1 MERVGRRVRGI
12 VFDWDGTLADID
24 ERELYCIN
32 TALATAD
39 LGPVSKE
46 FYVQNYY
53 RRAYEVGT
61 GPRMVLE
68 AAVGSKNDS
77 FESIYESYR
86 KLFGETAGKARLQR
100 GTLELLAR
108 LREASWK
115 IAIATMRFT
124 RATIALEL
132 SNLGVD
138 TYIELFLTRQ
148 DMGFDRRLGSLKE
161 TVDQRVRLITA
172 TLYKLSLE
180 AGKTPLVGDS
190 WWDIRAGKQ
199 LGMKTI
205 LVLTGFSSHNDFSS
219 EKPDITVRSLT
230 ELGPK
235 LLSG

>member
-1 MERVGRRVRGI
+1 MKGI

-32 TALATAD
+32 TALATAN
-39 LGPVSKE
+39 LGPVSRE

-68 AAVGSKNDS
+68 AAVAGKTLD
-77 FESIYESYR
+77 FERIYESYR
-86 KLFGETAGKARLQR
+86 KLFTVTASRAKLQH
-100 GTLELLAR
+100 GALELLDSLKKAN
-108 LREASWK
+108 WQ

-124 RATIALEL
+124 RSTIESEL
-132 SNLGVD
+132 LNLGVD
-138 TYIELFLTRQ
+138 KFIQLFLTRE
-148 DMGFDRRLGSLKE
+148 DMGFNRRLGSLKE
-161 TVDQRVRLITA
+161 TVDQRVKLVTR
-172 TLYKLSLE
+172 TLEKLGLE
-180 AGKTPLVGDS
+180 AQDTPLVGDS

-205 LVLTGFSSHNDFSS
+205 LVMTGFSSHNDFSS
-219 EKPDITVRSLT
+219 ENLDLTVRSLS

-235 LLSG
+235 LLSK

>member
-1 MERVGRRVRGI
+1 MKGI

-32 TALATAD
+32 TALATTD
-39 LGPVSKE
+39 LGPVSRE

-68 AAVGSKNDS
+68 AAVGGKTLD
-77 FESIYESYR
+77 FERIYESYR
-86 KLFGETAGKARLQR
+86 KLFTDTGSRAKLQH
-100 GTLELLAR
+100 GALELLDSLKKAN
-108 LREASWK
+108 WQ

-124 RATIALEL
+124 RSIIATEL
-132 SNLGVD
+132 LNLGVD
-138 TYIELFLTRQ
+138 QFIQLFLTRE
-148 DMGFDRRLGSLKE
+148 DMGFNRRLGSLKE
-161 TVDQRVRLITA
+161 TVDQRVKLVTR
-172 TLYKLSLE
+172 TLKTLGLE
-180 AGKTPLVGDS
+180 ARDTPLVGDS

-205 LVLTGFSSHNDFSS
+205 LVMTGFSSHNDFST
-219 EKPDITVRSLT
+219 ENPDLMVRSLS

-235 LLSG
+235 LLSKRE

>member
-1 MERVGRRVRGI
+1 MKGI

-39 LGPVSKE
+39 LGPVSRE

-68 AAVGSKNDS
+68 AAVGGKNLD
-77 FESIYESYR
+77 FERVYESYR
-86 KLFGETAGKARLQR
+86 KLFGDTASRAKLQH
-100 GTLELLAR
+100 GALELLDS
-108 LREASWK
+108 LKKASWQ

-124 RATIALEL
+124 RSTIATEL
-132 SNLGVD
+132 LNLGVD
-138 TYIELFLTRQ
+138 QFIQLFLTRE
-148 DMGFDRRLGSLKE
+148 DMGFNRRLGSLKE
-161 TVDQRVRLITA
+161 TVEQRVKLVTK
-172 TLYKLSLE
+172 TLGNLSLE
-180 AGKTPLVGDS
+180 ARDTPLVGDS

-205 LVLTGFSSHNDFSS
+205 LVMTGFSSHNDFSS
-219 EKPDITVRSLT
+219 ENPDLMVRSLS
-230 ELGPK
+230 ELGPT
-235 LLSG
+235 LLSK